1 MIRFNEKDWDRV
13 QQNYRLWR
21 ENKLGRPILPCVF
34 YGADPK
40 RNCPSTPSLAFGN
53 VNDFS
58 ITPDQIIDRID
69 YDLSCMEF
77 HGDAYPW
84 VNMSHFGPGVV
95 AAFLGAKLENN
106 ENTVWF
112 HPQKVLPIEDL
123 HFEFDDNN
131 VWFNRI
137 RDIYIAAMKRWKG
150 DVVMAMTDLG
160 GILDILATF
169 RGTDNL
175 LMDLYDSPEDVARL
189 VGEVQN
195 LWLKCYDAFN
205 EVLKGSRGYSDWG
218 TILSEEPSYM
228 IQSDFSYMI
237 SPEFFDTYVK
247 DEVNS
252 TAGHMKNA
260 FYHLDGVGQLPH
272 LDSLLSL
279 PNLQGIQW
287 VPGEGEPVTRD
298 WSEVYAKISK
308 AGKKLQVYYNLE
320 KYMDEI
326 LKVIDRPDV
335 LIKMQFG
342 YGIGEKEKV
351 LRKLYGFGVEK

>member
-1 MIRFNEKDWDRV
+1 MGSRAT
-13 QQNYRLWR
+13 
-21 ENKLGRPILPCVF
+21 KLQALARKQIGPTYTSVRF

-205 EVLKGSRGYSDWG
+205 EVLKGSRGIFRLGHDFVGRAVVYDSERLFLYDQSG
-218 TILSEEPSYM
+218 IL
-228 IQSDFSYMI
+228 
-237 SPEFFDTYVK
+237 
-247 DEVNS
+247 
-252 TAGHMKNA
+252 
-260 FYHLDGVGQLPH
+260 
-272 LDSLLSL
+272 
-279 PNLQGIQW
+279 
-287 VPGEGEPVTRD
+287 
-298 WSEVYAKISK
+298 
-308 AGKKLQVYYNLE
+308 
-320 KYMDEI
+320 
-326 LKVIDRPDV
+326 
-335 LIKMQFG
+335 
-342 YGIGEKEKV
+342 
-351 LRKLYGFGVEK
+351 